1 MPKNREIQPI
11 KETCAKIGLA
21 LVKNNQEMPNVGT
34 NVAQTVICLKT
45 LRKLVKTKSKSAGCW
60 DKCHSDRK

>member
-45 LRKLVKTKSKSAGCW
+45 LRKLVKTKSKDA
-60 DKCHSDRK
+60 

>member
-21 LVKNNQEMPNVGT
+21 LVKNNQETPNSGT
-34 NVAQTVICLKT
+34 NVAQTIKPKT
-45 LRKLVKTKSKSAGCW
+45 LRKLVRTKSKYA
-60 DKCHSDRK
+60 

>member
-34 NVAQTVICLKT
+34 NVVQTIRQPKK
-45 LRKLVKTKSKSAGCW
+45 LRKLVKTKSKDA
-60 DKCHSDRK
+60 